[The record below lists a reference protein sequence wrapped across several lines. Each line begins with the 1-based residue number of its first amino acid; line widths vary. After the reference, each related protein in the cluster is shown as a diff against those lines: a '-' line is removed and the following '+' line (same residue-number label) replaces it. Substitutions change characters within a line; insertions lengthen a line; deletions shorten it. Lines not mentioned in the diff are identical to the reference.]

1 MATREEYAR
10 QPLAQRLERLA
21 RTPDDLAEAIH
32 DQDDAALSRRPDGE
46 HWSAKEIVCHIRD
59 IEEQFILRFR
69 TMLAMDEPKFLTLGD
84 MPLDRAAWGLEVD
97 DGLPLDPDRWAYERQ
112 YLRQDTTAALAAF
125 RVRREETLVFLRRIA
140 PAQLQRGSI
149 HTTLGRLTIDDWV
162 ALIGAHDDKHLD
174 QLRHTLPWIEDG
186 QRTTR

>member
-10 QPLAQRLERLA
+10 QPLAQRLDRLA
-21 RTPDDLAEAIH
+21 RTPDDFAAAVH
-32 DQDDAALSRRPDGE
+32 GQDDAALSRQPDGE
-46 HWSAKEIVCHIRD
+46 NWSAKEIVCHVRD

-84 MPLDRAAWGLEVD
+84 MPLNRAEWGLEAS
-97 DGLPLDPDRWAYERQ
+97 DGLPLDPDRWAHERQ
-112 YLRQDTTAALAAF
+112 YLRQDTVAALIAF
-125 RVRREETLVFLRRIA
+125 RTRREETLAFLRRLA
-140 PAQLQRGSI
+140 PAQLQRGSV

-174 QLRHTLPWIEDG
+174 QLRRTLANQP
-186 QRTTR
+186 